1 MAYKLQLERNFARHY
16 KKLAPNERDMVDD
29 KLRTLARTDVSAS
42 KAPRS
47 SVLTS
52 SA

>member
-16 KKLAPNERDMVDD
+16 KKLSPNERDMVDD
-29 KLRTLARTDVSAS
+29 KLRTLVRTDVSSS